1 MLVEQTSPLEREQG
15 AHYFLLPVG
24 REVSDLS
31 ALTSRPIPALDS
43 RSSQEYVSHL
53 LSVGASMT
61 GQGYV
66 ECNVLM
72 NEQWY
77 AGSVEWSLR
86 QQTIKQFRFEPI
98 ASPKKTVRTV
108 VNFDAVNSN
117 ELHALL
123 GFDAD
128 VLVVSL
134 GSDHGIHF
142 TNGYDAKE
150 IELFI
155 QHCENEDRLG
165 EVFMV
170 GDTGEGNPDH
180 SLYSTFRTQ
189 AINNPNKLAITSTK
203 VKWTYA
209 ELLAETEA
217 LMSQITPY
225 LKSNDP
231 IALYLERDVY
241 HIVATLACHALG
253 CTVVPIYY
261 DTPLERV
268 TQQLS
273 FVECQSIITSF
284 EKASELNSKEDVL
297 IIEHLLESKKQSFSA
312 HASSMPLQ
320 PLLLEKPN
328 YVYFTSGSEGM
339 PKGVALP
346 GQAIARIIDQ
356 PRFLGPMTEQV
367 FSYIANPAF
376 DASALELWGALYN
389 GATLA
394 ILDKDEV
401 LDVEL
406 LSRKL
411 SEFNVTTSFFTSGL
425 FNRISDADTSI
436 FNSLSYVMFGGEK
449 VSVSH
454 VQRALSQAP
463 KTQFIHCYGPT
474 ENGIFTTTHVVE
486 PDSTQSLKDIP
497 IGKPVTGTY
506 VALLDDDFKPVLQG
520 KVGQLV
526 CFGQGLATEYVGLKE
541 QTEEKFIDFKGQRGY
556 LTGDYARVS
565 ASKNIEFV
573 GRVDSQIKLNGFRIE
588 LSEIE
593 SAIRCHAEVSTAYVR
608 MSTQKRQIQAF
619 ITSDSEVDIDE
630 VRHTLSNMPYYMQ
643 PSDIRRVPTIP
654 LNPNG
659 KVDQKALDVIIDQ
672 NIIDQKRVVEL
683 IEAAS
688 PTMRTILS
696 IYEKLLCASV
706 TDIDSSLFELGGNS
720 LHLMQL
726 LTELRETFS
735 HNIELSYLAE
745 NSSPAAVCDWVE
757 LQLWNQTQDDT
768 TEEWTF

>member
-24 REVSDLS
+24 RDVSDLS
-31 ALTSRPIPALDS
+31 ALNSRPIPALD
-43 RSSQEYVSHL
+43 RENAQEYVRHL
-53 LSVGASMT
+53 LAVGASMT

-72 NEQWY
+72 HEQWHT
-77 AGSVEWSLR
+77 ASLEWSLR
-86 QQTIKQFRFEPI
+86 QQKIKQFRFEPV
-98 ASPKKTVRTV
+98 ALPKKNVRTV
-108 VNFDAVNSN
+108 VNFDVVDSSD
-117 ELHALL
+117 LHVLL
-123 GFDAD
+123 GLDAD

-134 GSDHGIHF
+134 GSDSVIYF
-142 TNGYDAKE
+142 TDGYDAKE

-155 QHCENEDRLG
+155 QHCENEELLG

-170 GDTGEGNPDH
+170 GDTRECNPDH
-180 SLYSTFRTQ
+180 SLYATFRNQ
-189 AINNPNKLAITSTK
+189 AISNPNKVAITSTN

-217 LMSQITPY
+217 FMSQVVPY
-225 LKSNDP
+225 LESNDP

-241 HIVATLACHALG
+241 QIVVTLACHALG

-268 TQQLS
+268 KQQLS
-273 FVECQSIITSF
+273 LVECQSIITSV
-284 EKASELNSKEDVL
+284 EKANELQSNAYV
-297 IIEHLLESKKQSFSA
+297 IMIEHLLEAKNQSANRPTSPQQLL
-312 HASSMPLQ
+312 PLA
-320 PLLLEKPN
+320 LEKPN
-328 YVYFTSGSEGM
+328 YVYFTSGSEGT

-356 PRFLGPMTEQV
+356 PNFLGPMTEQV

-401 LDVEL
+401 LDVKL

-411 SEFNVTTSFFTSGL
+411 GEFNVTTSFFTSGL
-425 FNRISDADTSI
+425 FNRISDADALI
-436 FNSLSYVMFGGEK
+436 FDSLSYVMFGGEK

-506 VALLDDDFKPVLQG
+506 LALLDNDFKPVPQG

-593 SAIRCHAEVSTAYVR
+593 SAIRCHTEVSTAYVR

-619 ITSDSEVDIDE
+619 ITSDSDVDIDE
-630 VRHTLSNMPYYMQ
+630 VRHTLSNMPHYMQ
-643 PSDIRRVPTIP
+643 PADIRCVSSIP

-659 KVDQKALDVIIDQ
+659 KVDQKALDI
-672 NIIDQKRVVEL
+672 IIDQKRVIEL
-683 IEAAS
+683 IEAVS

-696 IYEKLLCASV
+696 LYEKLLCASV

-735 HNIELSYLAE
+735 HNIELSFLAE

>member
-24 REVSDLS
+24 RDVSEFS
-31 ALTSRPIPALDS
+31 ALNSRPIQALD
-43 RSSQEYVSHL
+43 RENVQAYVRHL

-72 NEQWY
+72 DEQWHT
-77 AGSVEWSLR
+77 ASLEWSLR
-86 QQTIKQFRFEPI
+86 QQKIKQFCFE
-98 ASPKKTVRTV
+98 AAALPKKNVRTIV
-108 VNFDAVNSN
+108 SFDSKKPS
-117 ELHALL
+117 ELHVLL
-123 GFDAD
+123 GLNADA
-128 VLVVSL
+128 LVVSL
-134 GSDHGIHF
+134 GRDNVIYF
-142 TNGYDAKE
+142 TDGYDAKE

-155 QHCENEDRLG
+155 QHCESEDLLG
-165 EVFMV
+165 NVFMV
-170 GDTGEGNPDH
+170 GETKKCNPDH
-180 SLYSTFRTQ
+180 SLYSTFRNQ
-189 AINNPNKLAITSTK
+189 ALSNPNKLAIISTN

-217 LMSQITPY
+217 IISQVVPY
-225 LKSNDP
+225 LESNDP

-241 HIVATLACHALG
+241 QIVATLACHALG
-253 CTVVPIYY
+253 CAAVPIYY

-268 TQQLS
+268 KQQLS
-273 FVECQSIITSF
+273 LVECQSIITSV
-284 EKASELNSKEDVL
+284 EKANELQSKTNV
-297 IIEHLLESKKQSFSA
+297 ITIEYLLEAKNQSTSRQI
-312 HASSMPLQ
+312 SPQQLRPLA
-320 PLLLEKPN
+320 LEKPS

-346 GQAIARIIDQ
+346 GLAIARIIDQ
-356 PRFLGPMTEQV
+356 PNFLGPMTEQII
-367 FSYIANPAF
+367 SYIANLAF

-394 ILDKDEV
+394 ILNKDEV

-411 SEFNVTTSFFTSGL
+411 REFNVTTSFFTSGL
-425 FNRISDADTSI
+425 FNRISDADALI
-436 FNSLSYVMFGGEK
+436 FDSLSYVMFGGEK

-454 VQRALSQAP
+454 VQRALSLAP
-463 KTQFIHCYGPT
+463 NAQFIHCYGPT

-486 PDSTQSLKDIP
+486 SNSVNYLKDIP

-506 VALLDDDFKPVLQG
+506 VALLDNDFMPVPQG

-526 CFGQGLATEYVGLKE
+526 CFGEGLATGYVGSKG
-541 QTEEKFIDFKGQRGY
+541 QTEEKFIDFKGHRGY
-556 LTGDYARVS
+556 LTGDYARFS
-565 ASKNIEFV
+565 AMNNIEFV

-588 LSEIE
+588 LGEIE
-593 SAIRCHAEVSTAYVR
+593 SAIRNHAKISTAYVR
-608 MSTQKRQIQAF
+608 LSTQKRQIQAF
-619 ITSDSEVDIDE
+619 ITSGSDVDIDD
-630 VRHTLSNMPYYMQ
+630 VRLMLSNMPHYMQ
-643 PSDIRRVPTIP
+643 PTDICWVPSIP

-659 KVDQKALDVIIDQ
+659 KIDQKALDA
-672 NIIDQKRVVEL
+672 IIDQKRAVEP
-683 IEAAS
+683 IES
-688 PTMRTILS
+688 VSRTMRKVLS
-696 IYEKLLCASV
+696 LYEALLCAPV
-706 TDIDSSLFELGGNS
+706 TRIDSSLFELGGNS

-735 HNIELSYLAE
+735 HSIELSFLAE
-745 NSSPAAVCDWVE
+745 NSSPVEVCDWVE
-757 LQLWNQTQDDT
+757 LQQWNQMEDDT

>member
-1 MLVEQTSPLEREQG
+1 MLAEQTSPLEREQG

-24 REVSDLS
+24 RDVSDLS
-31 ALTSRPIPALDS
+31 ALNSRPIPALD
-43 RSSQEYVSHL
+43 RNNSQEYVRHL
-53 LSVGASMT
+53 LSIGASMT

-72 NEQWY
+72 HEQWHT
-77 AGSVEWSLR
+77 ASLEWSLR
-86 QQTIKQFRFEPI
+86 QQTIKQFRFEPV
-98 ASPKKTVRTV
+98 ALPKKNVRTV
-108 VNFDAVNSN
+108 VNFDVVNSS
-117 ELHALL
+117 ELHASL
-123 GFDAD
+123 GLETD

-134 GSDHGIHF
+134 GSDNVIYF
-142 TNGYDAKE
+142 TDGYDAKE

-155 QHCENEDRLG
+155 QHCENEELLG

-170 GDTGEGNPDH
+170 GEARECNPDH
-180 SLYSTFRTQ
+180 SLYATFRNQ
-189 AINNPNKLAITSTK
+189 AISNPNKVAITSTN

-217 LMSQITPY
+217 FMSQVVPY
-225 LKSNDP
+225 LESNDP

-241 HIVATLACHALG
+241 QIVATLACHALG

-268 TQQLS
+268 KHQLS
-273 FVECQSIITSF
+273 LVECQSIITSV
-284 EKASELNSKEDVL
+284 EKANELQSNANV
-297 IIEHLLESKKQSFSA
+297 ITIEHLLEAKNQS
-312 HASSMPLQ
+312 ASRQISPQQLRPLA
-320 PLLLEKPN
+320 LEKPN
-328 YVYFTSGSEGM
+328 YVYFTSGSEGT

-356 PRFLGPMTEQV
+356 PNFLGPMTEQV
-367 FSYIANPAF
+367 VSYIANPAF

-401 LDVEL
+401 LDVKL

-411 SEFNVTTSFFTSGL
+411 GEFNVTTSFFTSGL
-425 FNRISDADTSI
+425 FNRISDADALI
-436 FNSLSYVMFGGEK
+436 FDSLSYVMFGGEK

-463 KTQFIHCYGPT
+463 NTQFIHCYGPT

-486 PDSTQSLKDIP
+486 PHSVNYLKDIP

-506 VALLDDDFKPVLQG
+506 LALLDNDFLPVPQG

-526 CFGQGLATEYVGLKE
+526 CFGQGLATEYVGSKA

-556 LTGDYARVS
+556 LTGDYARFS
-565 ASKNIEFV
+565 ATNNIEFV

-593 SAIRCHAEVSTAYVR
+593 SAIRSHAKVSAAYVR

-619 ITSDSEVDIDE
+619 ITSDSDVDIDD
-630 VRHTLSNMPYYMQ
+630 VRRTLSNMPHYMQ
-643 PSDIRRVPTIP
+643 PADIRCVSSIP

-659 KVDQKALDVIIDQ
+659 KVDQKALDAIIDQ
-672 NIIDQKRVVEL
+672 NIIDQKRVVEP

-688 PTMRTILS
+688 PTMRTVLS
-696 IYEKLLCASV
+696 LYEKLLCASV

-735 HNIELSYLAE
+735 HNIELSFLAE